1 MERLRAAQVR
11 RTPFAHI
18 LVNEIF
24 PADFYTEMRRR
35 MPTDAEYMPLVKTGR
50 VTANYSPSRLCF
62 VGGGDSENKKFWADF
77 VTVYNDTEFLQ
88 CWLGLFE
95 NDLRER
101 VAARAEGG
109 KAQLGAEMMLMRDK
123 QTYALNP
130 HMDTPSKAISGL
142 FYMPAD
148 ESLIM
153 QGTSLYKLKHD
164 LDIPGGVHLP
174 RDNFELLGTMPY
186 RPNTLFAF
194 PNVPNT
200 FHGVEPVATGGH
212 NRDVLLYDIKFV
224 GQAAA

>member
-11 RTPFAHI
+11 RAPFTHI
-18 LVNEIF
+18 LVDEIF
-24 PADFYTEMRRR
+24 PTDLYAELRSR
-35 MPTDAEYMPLVKTGR
+35 MPTDEEYMPLVKTGR
-50 VTANYSPSRLCF
+50 VTPNYPPSRLCLILN
-62 VGGGDSENKKFWADF
+62 GSSENIKFWTDF
-77 VTVYNDTEFLQ
+77 ITVYNDAEFLQ
-88 CWLGLFE
+88 CWLSLFE

-101 VAARAEGG
+101 VAARAG

-123 QTYALNP
+123 QAYTLNP

-174 RDNFELLGTMPY
+174 RDNFELVGTMPY

-194 PNVPNT
+194 PNVPNS
-200 FHGVEPVATGGH
+200 FHGVEPVALGNQ

-224 GQAAA
+224 SQAAA